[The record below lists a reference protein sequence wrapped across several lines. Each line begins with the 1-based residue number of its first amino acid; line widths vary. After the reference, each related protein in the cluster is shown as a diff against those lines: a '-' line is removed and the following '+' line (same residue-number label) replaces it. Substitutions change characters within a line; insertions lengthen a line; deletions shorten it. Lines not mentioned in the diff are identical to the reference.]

1 MAFLQ
6 LSSTNPNF
14 SYILRKNPAF
24 GMLIKPNRK
33 GRLFA
38 WYNGPSMFN
47 IYFRDSD
54 MEVSYSR
61 EDFEYMDVTRY
72 NAPMFLINAFS
83 EFLNHMKK
91 ADDKDIVGYEHT
103 LMINQMKCK
112 PNSLD
117 RFKSYFLEYEF
128 KFDEVAFR
136 NYRIEIKTKNTL
148 RELVNLGQVFA
159 IFNSLLN
166 NDLEYVTDDSIDKYV
181 NCLQV
186 IDMPYYLRH
195 LFKLYFLKTQKLFYK
210 YKSLI
215 EKSEKEK
222 IEFEF
227 GSTLT
232 QRINAIRKRL
242 DFKSSIIDIG
252 CGTGDY
258 VREFAPKLGESEYHA
273 IDTAPER
280 IEAVKRLCN
289 RKKIENVAVWPSVDE
304 FISVANFP
312 DNANILMTEV
322 IEHMTKDDAAILIKK
337 VLGWQFRSV
346 IITTPNKT
354 FNSNYQ
360 LLDEDMRNE
369 EHVFEMTSEEFRT
382 WIEGIIEGIKGLTK
396 GITNNYNYQFFD
408 IGDNVNGLR
417 PTLAVIIEKAAIIEK
432 TVINER

>member
-1 MAFLQ
+1 MAFIQ

-14 SYILRKNPAF
+14 SYILKKNPAS

-33 GRLFA
+33 GKIFA
-38 WYNGPSMFN
+38 WYGNPNTFN
-47 IYFRDSD
+47 LYFRDSD
-54 MEVSYSR
+54 MEVSYSG

-91 ADDKDIVGYEHT
+91 ADGKDIAGYEHI
-103 LMINQMKCK
+103 LLINQMKCK

-117 RFKSYFLEYEF
+117 RFKSHFSDYEF
-128 KFDEVAFR
+128 KFEDVAFR
-136 NYRIEIKTKNTL
+136 NYRIEIKTKKTL
-148 RELVNLGQVFA
+148 RELINLGQILA

-166 NDLEYVTDDSIDKYV
+166 NDLEIVSDDDIDKYI

-195 LFKLYFLKTQKLFYK
+195 LFKLYFLKTQKLFNK
-210 YKSLI
+210 YKTLI
-215 EKSEKEK
+215 EKSEKDK

-232 QRINAIRKRL
+232 QRINAIRKHL
-242 DFKSSIIDIG
+242 DFKTSIIDIG

-258 VREFAPKLGESEYHA
+258 VRELAPKLGSELEYHA
-273 IDTAPER
+273 IDIAPESL
-280 IEAVKRLCN
+280 EAVKRLCA

-312 DNANILMTEV
+312 ENANILMTEV
-322 IEHMTKDDAAILIKK
+322 VEHMTKDDAAVLINK
-337 VLGWQFRSV
+337 VLGWKFRSV

-360 LLDEDMRNE
+360 LLEEDMRNE
-369 EHVFEMTSEEFRT
+369 DHVFEVTSEEFVA
-382 WIEGIIEGIKGLTK
+382 WIEGLIKEL
-396 GITNNYNYQFFD
+396 TNNYKYQFFD

-417 PTLAVIIEKAAIIEK
+417 PTLAVIIE
-432 TVINER
+432 R

>member
-14 SYILRKNPAF
+14 SYILRKNPAS

-38 WYNGPSMFN
+38 WYSNPSVFN

-54 MEVSYSR
+54 MEVSYSG

-72 NAPMFLINAFS
+72 NAPMFLINAFA

-91 ADDKDIVGYEHT
+91 ADDKDITGYEHV

-112 PNSLD
+112 PSSLD
-117 RFKSYFLEYEF
+117 KFKSHFLGLGYEF
-128 KFDEVAFR
+128 KFEEVAFR

-148 RELVNLGQVFA
+148 RELVNLGQILA

-166 NDLEYVTDDSIDKYV
+166 NDLEYVSDEDIEKYIA
-181 NCLQV
+181 CIGV
-186 IDMPYYLRH
+186 IDSPYYIRH
-195 LFKLYFLKTQKLFYK
+195 LFKLYFLKTEKNFKRYKKL
-210 YKSLI
+210 L

-227 GSTLT
+227 GSTLI
-232 QRINAIRKRL
+232 QRISAIKKHL
-242 DFKSSIIDIG
+242 DFRSPIIDIG

-258 VREFAPKLGESEYHA
+258 VREFAPKLDPELEYHA
-273 IDTAPER
+273 IDIAPER
-280 IEAVKRLCN
+280 IEAVKRLCD
-289 RKKIENVAVWPSVDE
+289 RKKIENVVTWSSVDE
-304 FISVANFP
+304 FSSLGYFP
-312 DNANILMTEV
+312 DNVDILMTEV
-322 IEHMTKDDAAILIKK
+322 VEHMTKDDAALLIKK
-337 VLGWQFRSV
+337 VLEWQFKSL

-360 LLDEDMRNE
+360 LLEEDMRNE
-369 EHVFEMTSEEFRT
+369 DHVFEMTSEEFRT
-382 WIEGIIEGIKGLTK
+382 WIRELTK
-396 GITNNYNYQFFD
+396 GLVHSYGCQIKFFD

-417 PTLAVIIEKAAIIEK
+417 PTLAVIIE
-432 TVINER
+432 R

>member
-14 SYILRKNPAF
+14 SYILKKNPVS

-38 WYNGPSMFN
+38 WYNGPNVFN

-54 MEVSYSR
+54 MEVSYSG

-91 ADDKDIVGYEHT
+91 VDDKDITGYEHI
-103 LMINQMKCK
+103 LMINQMRCK
-112 PNSLD
+112 SGSID
-117 RFKSYFLEYEF
+117 RFKSHFIDLGYEF

-148 RELVNLGQVFA
+148 RELVNLGQIFA

-166 NDLEYVTDDSIDKYV
+166 NDLEIISDNDIDKYV

-186 IDMPYYLRH
+186 IDSPYYIRH
-195 LFKLYFLKTQKLFYK
+195 LFKLYFMKTQKIFNK
-210 YKSLI
+210 YKPLI
-215 EKSEKEK
+215 EKSEKDK

-232 QRINAIRKRL
+232 QRIYAIMKHL
-242 DFKSSIIDIG
+242 DFKYPIIDIG

-258 VREFAPKLGESEYHA
+258 VREFAPKLGELEYHA
-273 IDTAPER
+273 IDIAPER
-280 IEAVKRLCN
+280 IEAVKRLCV
-289 RKKIENVAVWPSVDE
+289 RKKIENVVLWLSVDE
-304 FISVANFP
+304 FISVGNFP
-312 DNANILMTEV
+312 NNANIIMTEV
-322 IEHMTKDDAAILIKK
+322 VEHMTKDDAAVLIDK
-337 VLGWQFRSV
+337 VLRWQFKSV

-360 LLDEDMRNE
+360 LLEEDMRNE
-369 EHVFEMTSEEFRT
+369 DHVFEMTKKEFVV
-382 WIEGIIEGIKGLTK
+382 WIEELVSRHNCQTK
-396 GITNNYNYQFFD
+396 FFE

-417 PTLAVIIEKAAIIEK
+417 PTLAVIIKANDKKE
-432 TVINER
+432 V

>member
-14 SYILRKNPAF
+14 SYILKKNPVS

-38 WYNGPSMFN
+38 WYNGQNVFN

-54 MEVSYSR
+54 MEVSYSG

-91 ADDKDIVGYEHT
+91 VDDKDITGYEHI
-103 LMINQMKCK
+103 LMINQMRCK
-112 PNSLD
+112 SGSID
-117 RFKSYFLEYEF
+117 RFKSHFIDLGYEF

-148 RELVNLGQVFA
+148 RELVNLGQIFA

-166 NDLEYVTDDSIDKYV
+166 NDLEIISDNDIDKYV

-186 IDMPYYLRH
+186 IDSPYYIRH
-195 LFKLYFLKTQKLFYK
+195 LFKLYFMKTQKIFNK
-210 YKSLI
+210 YKPLI
-215 EKSEKEK
+215 EKSEKDK

-232 QRINAIRKRL
+232 QRIYAIMKHL
-242 DFKSSIIDIG
+242 DFKYPIIDIG

-258 VREFAPKLGESEYHA
+258 VREFAPKLGELEYHA
-273 IDTAPER
+273 IDIAPER
-280 IEAVKRLCN
+280 IEAVKRLCV
-289 RKKIENVAVWPSVDE
+289 RKKIENVVLWLSVDE
-304 FISVANFP
+304 FISVGNFP
-312 DNANILMTEV
+312 NNANIIMTEV
-322 IEHMTKDDAAILIKK
+322 VEHMTKDDAAVLIDK
-337 VLGWQFRSV
+337 VLRWQFKS
-346 IITTPNKT
+346 
-354 FNSNYQ
+354 S
-360 LLDEDMRNE
+360 LLLIR
-369 EHVFEMTSEEFRT
+369 HLIATISY
-382 WIEGIIEGIKGLTK
+382 WKKI
-396 GITNNYNYQFFD
+396 
-408 IGDNVNGLR
+408 
-417 PTLAVIIEKAAIIEK
+417 
-432 TVINER
+432 